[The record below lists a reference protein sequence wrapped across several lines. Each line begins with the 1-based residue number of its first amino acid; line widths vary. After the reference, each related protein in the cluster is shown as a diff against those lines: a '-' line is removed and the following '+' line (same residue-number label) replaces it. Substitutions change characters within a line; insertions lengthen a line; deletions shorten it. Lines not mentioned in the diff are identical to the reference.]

1 MKLLDLVKDL
11 DFECVQGSTDID
23 VTTLVYDSRKVEQ
36 GSVFVCISGA
46 VRDGHDFAEDVVK
59 SGAKALI
66 VEKDVEVSGDV
77 TVIKVKNTRL
87 ALAVS
92 SAAYFGNPANEL
104 TTIGITG
111 TKGKTTSTY
120 MVRSILEES
129 GIKTGLIGT
138 IESII
143 GDEVIPSANTTPES
157 YIVQQYF
164 RKMVDAGCKCVV
176 MEVHHRHLCLTE

>member
-66 VEKDVEVSGDV
+66 VEKDVEASGDV
-77 TVIKVKNTRL
+77 TVISCIFWQSCKR
-87 ALAVS
+87 
-92 SAAYFGNPANEL
+92 AYNHWDYRD
-104 TTIGITG
+104 
-111 TKGKTTSTY
+111 KGKDNFDIYGSFDI
-120 MVRSILEES
+120 R
-129 GIKTGLIGT
+129 GIR
-138 IESII
+138 
-143 GDEVIPSANTTPES
+143 
-157 YIVQQYF
+157 Y
-164 RKMVDAGCKCVV
+164 
-176 MEVHHRHLCLTE
+176 

>member
-104 TTIGITG
+104 TTI
-111 TKGKTTSTY
+111 
-120 MVRSILEES
+120 
-129 GIKTGLIGT
+129 
-138 IESII
+138 
-143 GDEVIPSANTTPES
+143 
-157 YIVQQYF
+157 
-164 RKMVDAGCKCVV
+164 
-176 MEVHHRHLCLTE
+176 